1 MHRVIASALISFVAA
16 LLVGCSSSADDQP
29 VQDPTFGPSAA
40 AAGATSS
47 APSSSSTAANATVA
61 TGAVATASAGAA
73 DAPGVPAV
81 SGASDLAKQPVIAAG
96 TGAPSAVT
104 VRDLVAGTGA
114 TIPATA
120 TVTLKYVGALFST
133 GVVFDASWGHT
144 GSAGADE
151 TSFALSKVIP
161 GFAQGIIGMKV
172 GGRRE
177 IVIPPA
183 QGYGA
188 TATGSIPANSTLVF
202 VVDIASSTG

>member
-1 MHRVIASALISFVAA
+1 MHRVFASVAVSAATA
-16 LLVGCSSSADDQP
+16 LLVACSSSADDRP

-40 AAGATSS
+40 GSTSS
-47 APSSSSTAANATVA
+47 AAASP
-61 TGAVATASAGAA
+61 VATATEPSGVVSTAPAGAV

-81 SGASDLAKQPVIAAG
+81 SGATDLTRQPVIAAG
-96 TGAPSAVT
+96 TAAPSVVT

-133 GVVFDASWGHT
+133 GAVFDASWGHT

-151 TSFALSKVIP
+151 TSFALSKVIA
-161 GFAQGIIGMKV
+161 GFAQGIVGMKV